1 MGRKKSKKQTAASRR
16 SATATARPS
25 TTVSPATVET
35 ETDTERSI
43 QDVNDGT
50 SNNNNNNDRHSGIG
64 NNDDNNNNNDDD
76 DRVSGSGTEQHQTQS
91 QSQTQTNR
99 PLVKQTPTSQ
109 NKQQQQQDGH
119 SHLVSEGVD
128 PDSGPGGRHVHHNE
142 QPDPEDI
149 GLLTSKRKSRRSQL
163 KSGYYYDNA
172 SQRHLTSSSS
182 SSMMIGGHRHHHHRR
197 HTYVSPEE
205 WQRPYWLGSTLFLI
219 LLAFW
224 LLDSLK
230 DPLFAQLVDG
240 KISQHQ
246 PTAKLVSVACT
257 LILVCCLEYLQNL
270 RQQHE
275 QQQQQQQQQLA
286 TTTTSSETT
295 PTGLDD
301 GGIWKR
307 MPMMIGRLVGGRQR
321 HGPKTD
327 KRWRQ
332 LDDSPGQ
339 PPQAPP
345 QHALDD
351 VVSVG
356 IFFQIGTPYV
366 VVFSIIG
373 YLIWKFEQQQQQE
386 LLDSS
391 PTSSSSFQ
399 SSDHDP
405 TSSQSW
411 NWWYVLGY
419 ALYVSVESFGS
430 LAVATFWSYTNSTLA
445 LDDAERYYGP
455 IIATAQLGAIA
466 GSTLVASGRWN
477 APVLF
482 AVVSMTIVL
491 QLIVI
496 RLYDRKFPPTSLL
509 SGGGA
514 AGASTVASAS
524 ITDRSMVDETQTV
537 LTWQDNNATITKPFW
552 SGLYLIIR
560 HSYVLLILGVSC
572 LYEVS
577 MTLLD
582 YQMKLLGF
590 ARFDSSSSSSST
602 DSGISISNVNSDN
615 DAGTTITSTITFS
628 EFMGRYGQV
637 VNFTSLIFSSLLFPW
652 LIRRYGLRRT
662 LMIFP
667 TFLLLATVLAYGAV
681 PGNLAVLFFSLSLL
695 KAMTYSIH
703 DPSKELLYIPTSN
716 AVKFRA
722 KFWIDVVGERISKA
736 IGSAF
741 NTLAD
746 DVDQSVKIGSIPSV
760 VSSLGLWVVCY
771 YVGKRFDKL
780 LATGKIVGLENGID
794 PSTYSKVPRTE
805 ELRGDGTGGGSYDVH
820 DDDDDYVDTSH
831 RYRTTT
837 SEPTELELMFEEQS
851 HVSTLDLMADP
862 VNDAT
867 AAYRRSSCT

>member
-1 MGRKKSKKQTAASRR
+1 MSEEVDLDLTGQGKSR
-16 SATATARPS
+16 S
-25 TTVSPATVET
+25 
-35 ETDTERSI
+35 
-43 QDVNDGT
+43 
-50 SNNNNNNDRHSGIG
+50 
-64 NNDDNNNNNDDD
+64 
-76 DRVSGSGTEQHQTQS
+76 
-91 QSQTQTNR
+91 
-99 PLVKQTPTSQ
+99 
-109 NKQQQQQDGH
+109 
-119 SHLVSEGVD
+119 
-128 PDSGPGGRHVHHNE
+128 HVHNNE
-142 QPDPEDI
+142 PDPEDI

-163 KSGYYYDNA
+163 ESGYYYDNA
-172 SQRHLTSSSS
+172 SRRHLTG
-182 SSMMIGGHRHHHHRR
+182 SSMIVGSHHQHRHHPYLSS
-197 HTYVSPEE
+197 TTE

-230 DPLFAQLVDG
+230 DPLFARLVEG

-246 PTAKLVSVACT
+246 PTAKLVSVTCT
-257 LILVCCLEYLQNL
+257 LVLVCGLEYLQNL
-270 RQQHE
+270 RQQQHE
-275 QQQQQQQQQLA
+275 EQQQQLA
-286 TTTTSSETT
+286 ATTTSVI
-295 PTGLDD
+295 DD
-301 GGIWKR
+301 KGIWKR

-321 HGPKTD
+321 HGEKTD

-332 LDDSPGQ
+332 LDDSPGRT
-339 PPQAPP
+339 PPQY
-345 QHALDD
+345 ALDD

-356 IFFQIGTPYV
+356 IFFEIGTPYV

-373 YLIWKFEQQQQQE
+373 FLIWKFEQQQQQQQQQE
-386 LLDSS
+386 QLDP
-391 PTSSSSFQ
+391 PTSSSYFTSP
-399 SSDHDP
+399 DLDP

-419 ALYVSVESFGS
+419 GLYVSVESFGS

-491 QLIVI
+491 QLLVI

-509 SGGGA
+509 SGGA
-514 AGASTVASAS
+514 VASTAASAS
-524 ITDRSMVDETQTV
+524 VTDRPMVDETQTV

-572 LYEVS
+572 LYEIS

-590 ARFDSSSSSSST
+590 ARFESSSISSST
-602 DSGISISNVNSDN
+602 NSGRSIGVNHVNGEEHAAAASG
-615 DAGTTITSTITFS
+615 ATAESTISFS

-637 VNFTSLIFSSLLFPW
+637 VNFTSFIFSSLLFPW

-667 TFLLLATVLAYGAV
+667 TFLLLVTVVAYGAV

-760 VSSLGLWVVCY
+760 VSSMGLWIVCY
-771 YVGKRFDKL
+771 YVGTRFDKL

-794 PSTYSKVPRTE
+794 PSTYSRVPRTE
-805 ELRGDGTGGGSYDVH
+805 EQGDDDGDGGGLYGFHH
-820 DDDDDYVDTSH
+820 DGGEGDINY
-831 RYRTTT
+831 RYRTAT
-837 SEPTELELMFEEQS
+837 SGPTELELMFEEQS

-862 VNDAT
+862 VNDAVP
-867 AAYRRSSCT
+867 ANRSISSS

>member
-1 MGRKKSKKQTAASRR
+1 MGRKKSKKQTAASASRR
-16 SATATARPS
+16 SAPAPAARPS
-25 TTVSPATVET
+25 TATSTVAVEIEVGQSMHHVIDDTSTNDRNSNGSNENTGVSPV
-35 ETDTERSI
+35 I
-43 QDVNDGT
+43 VG
-50 SNNNNNNDRHSGIG
+50 
-64 NNDDNNNNNDDD
+64 
-76 DRVSGSGTEQHQTQS
+76 VTEQHHIQNQN
-91 QSQTQTNR
+91 QTNI
-99 PLVKQTPTSQ
+99 PLEEQSPSSQ
-109 NKQQQQQDGH
+109 NKQHQDGH
-119 SHLVSEGVD
+119 PLASGEVDLDPTGQGRSRSHV
-128 PDSGPGGRHVHHNE
+128 RNNE
-142 QPDPEDI
+142 PDPEDI
-149 GLLTSKRKSRRSQL
+149 GLLTSKRKSIRSQL
-163 KSGYYYDNA
+163 ESGYYYDDA
-172 SQRHLTSSSS
+172 SRRHLTSPS
-182 SSMMIGGHRHHHHRR
+182 MIGGSHHQHRHQ
-197 HTYVSPEE
+197 TDFSTTTTTTATTAE

-230 DPLFAQLVDG
+230 DPLFARLVDG

-246 PTAKLVSVACT
+246 PTAKLVSVTCT
-257 LILVCCLEYLQNL
+257 LVLVCGLEYLQNL
-270 RQQHE
+270 RQQQHE
-275 QQQQQQQQQLA
+275 QQQQQQLAA
-286 TTTTSSETT
+286 TTTSV
-295 PTGLDD
+295 LDD
-301 GGIWKR
+301 IGIWKR

-321 HGPKTD
+321 HGEKTD

-332 LDDSPGQ
+332 LNDSPGQ
-339 PPQAPP
+339 PPPP

-356 IFFQIGTPYV
+356 IFFEIGTPYI
-366 VVFSIIG
+366 VVFSMIG
-373 YLIWKFEQQQQQE
+373 FLIWKFEQQQQQQE
-386 LLDSS
+386 QLDLPASS
-391 PTSSSSFQ
+391 SYLTSS
-399 SSDHDP
+399 DLDP
-405 TSSQSW
+405 PSSQSW

-466 GSTLVASGRWN
+466 GSTLVASGRWD

-482 AVVSMTIVL
+482 TVVSMTIVL

-509 SGGGA
+509 SGGA
-514 AGASTVASAS
+514 VASIAASAS

-572 LYEVS
+572 LYEIS

-590 ARFDSSSSSSST
+590 ARFESSSISSST
-602 DSGISISNVNSDN
+602 DSSRDIGANHVNGGIEGAEAPSVSG
-615 DAGTTITSTITFS
+615 ATTVSTISFS

-667 TFLLLATVLAYGAV
+667 TFLLIVTVVAYGAV

-760 VSSLGLWVVCY
+760 VSSVGLWIVCY
-771 YVGKRFDKL
+771 YVGRRFDKL

-805 ELRGDGTGGGSYDVH
+805 EQGDDGNGGGLYGVH
-820 DDDDDYVDTSH
+820 HGDDNDDDGSGINYQ
-831 RYRTTT
+831 YRTGT
-837 SEPTELELMFEEQS
+837 SEPAELELMFEEQS
-851 HVSTLDLMADP
+851 HVSTLELMADP
-862 VNDAT
+862 VNDAV
-867 AAYRRSSCT
+867 AANRSIR